1 MKKSGFSI
9 LEILVVIVI
18 VGILCVLALPYYN
31 QYTIRARVAE
41 GLNLVSSAQ
50 IAVSDFVS
58 NSNSLPLTQVDT
70 GYISPPSTN
79 NVSSIVIGPKGVVTV
94 NFSPAAGAGSI
105 LFVPSLQTNNGLVW
119 DCTTGTLASQ
129 YRPTVCRP

>member
-1 MKKSGFSI
+1 MNIRGYSI
-9 LEILVVIVI
+9 LEILAVIVI
-18 VGILCVLALPYYN
+18 IGVLSTIALPYYN

-41 GLNLVSSAQ
+41 GLNLVSAAQ

-58 NSNSLPLTQVDT
+58 NSNSLPVTQVDT
-70 GYISPPSTN
+70 RYISPPSTA
-79 NVSSIVIGPKGVVTV
+79 NVTSIVIGPKGVVTV

-105 LFVPSLQTNNGLVW
+105 LFVPSVQTNNGLAW
-119 DCTTGTLASQ
+119 DCTAGTLASQ